1 MSDTSHKIAEL
12 LREAAETHHRVYA
25 IRDGDDA
32 DWATWYSDWLVNLS
46 RLPELLGTRPIR
58 SELTYMLVSL
68 DTAYLRDTRGQSW
81 EDYYAESLLA
91 HFGGSQRVNS

>member
-1 MSDTSHKIAEL
+1 MSDTSNKIAQL
-12 LREAAETHHRVYA
+12 LHEAAETHHRVYA

-58 SELTYMLVSL
+58 SELTHVLVSL
-68 DTAYLRDTRGQSW
+68 DRAYLRDTRGQSW
-81 EDYYAESLLA
+81 EEYYAESLLE
-91 HFGGSQRVNS
+91 HFSRSERT